1 MSNPAS
7 PLPESPPPAT
17 SPQQQQQQ
25 KRRQQKGH
33 QDTSKERQ
41 RSQHSKESSTAS
53 GRKPEAENPQPG
65 RKSVAK
71 TKHKS
76 CAICRE
82 DLPPTWDKR
91 LCNTCIQQTVSE
103 NLPGFATDLK
113 TLIKEQVE
121 DTFRSLKSGK
131 KRRKSKHRS
140 PSPVSKSESDSE
152 SSMSSPSSDSSA
164 SSTSSS
170 GGHNC
175 FPLEDTDGLIKA
187 VRSTMGLVDSH
198 PKKTVQ
204 DIMFGGLEQKKR
216 RAFPLNEAIAAL
228 IKKEWKK
235 PVRKTLLTPKRK
247 YPFEEE
253 SCSFWE
259 KAPKLDVAIAKA
271 SKKFALPFEDMG
283 VLKDPMDK
291 KADAFLKGSW
301 EAAGGGLKP
310 AVAAACTSRSLMIW
324 LNQLEGQLKGKTS
337 RDSILNTLPV
347 MRGAAAFLADASADS
362 IRLSARA
369 AVFANAARRA
379 LWLKNWPGDLQTK
392 TKLCTIPCEGEFLFG
407 STLDDI
413 LEKAGDK
420 KKSFPSLGLPSY
432 RKPFR
437 NKRFFRKNPGRGQ
450 GKWEDKKTKNKGFI
464 FNKNLNDNKKPPQ

>member
-271 SKKFALPFEDMG
+271 SKKFA
-283 VLKDPMDK
+283 
-291 KADAFLKGSW
+291 SH
-301 EAAGGGLKP
+301 
-310 AVAAACTSRSLMIW
+310 
-324 LNQLEGQLKGKTS
+324 
-337 RDSILNTLPV
+337 
-347 MRGAAAFLADASADS
+347 
-362 IRLSARA
+362 
-369 AVFANAARRA
+369 
-379 LWLKNWPGDLQTK
+379 
-392 TKLCTIPCEGEFLFG
+392 
-407 STLDDI
+407 DI

>member
-1 MSNPAS
+1 MLIVDTHGNQGQKHRVTKRGPALSYPMFTLVTSEDIAGSPFKFISVLNCLNEDQVTELNKNPVEGFSAGLIDDNDLYRWEVLIIGPPDTLYEGGVFKAHLTFPRDY
-7 PLPESPPPAT
+7 PLRPPKMKFITEIWHPNVDKNGDVCI
-17 SPQQQQQQ
+17 SILHEPGED
-25 KRRQQKGH
+25 KYGY
-33 QDTSKERQ
+33 E
-41 RSQHSKESSTAS
+41 
-53 GRKPEAENPQPG
+53 KPEERWLPIHTVETIMI
-65 RKSVAK
+65 SVISMLA
-71 TKHKS
+71 
-76 CAICRE
+76 
-82 DLPPTWDKR
+82 DPNGD
-91 LCNTCIQQTVSE
+91 
-103 NLPGFATDLK
+103 
-113 TLIKEQVE
+113 
-121 DTFRSLKSGK
+121 
-131 KRRKSKHRS
+131 S
-140 PSPVSKSESDSE
+140 PANVD
-152 SSMSSPSSDSSA
+152 A
-164 SSTSSS
+164 AG

-235 PVRKTLLTPKRK
+235 PMRKTLLTPKRK

-347 MRGAAAFLADASADS
+347 MRGAAAFLADSSADS

-420 KKSFPSLGLPSY
+420 RKSFPLSGSSLL
-432 RKPFR
+432 
-437 NKRFFRKNPGRGQ
+437 
-450 GKWEDKKTKNKGFI
+450 
-464 FNKNLNDNKKPPQ
+464 